1 MNWITLM
8 KTYRLVLLGLL
19 ALLLGA
25 CATSPGSDK
34 APVFN
39 PNAQAMSVYH
49 IGVDDLLQVSV
60 WNNPDLSV
68 KVPVRPDGRITVP
81 LIGDVEAGG
90 KTPDEV
96 SAEIKDQLKGF
107 IRDPQVAVIV
117 TELRSH
123 EYLLR
128 VRVTGAVRTPISIP
142 YHQGMTVL
150 DAVLAS
156 GGVTEF
162 AAPDRTELYRKT
174 QSGTQSYAVQLGHIL
189 QDGQLTT
196 NYPVEP
202 GDVITVPQRSF

>member
-1 MNWITLM
+1 M
-8 KTYRLVLLGLL
+8 KISQVILLFAAALV
-19 ALLLGA
+19 LGA
-25 CATSPGSDK
+25 CATSPGSGT

-60 WNNPDLSV
+60 WNNPDLNV

-96 SAEIKDQLKGF
+96 SSAIKEQLKGF

-128 VRVTGAVRTPISIP
+128 VRVTGAVRNPISIP

-156 GGVTEF
+156 GGITEF
-162 AAPDRTELYRKT
+162 AAADRTELYRKGP
-174 QSGTQSYAVQLGHIL
+174 SGTQSYSVKLGHIL